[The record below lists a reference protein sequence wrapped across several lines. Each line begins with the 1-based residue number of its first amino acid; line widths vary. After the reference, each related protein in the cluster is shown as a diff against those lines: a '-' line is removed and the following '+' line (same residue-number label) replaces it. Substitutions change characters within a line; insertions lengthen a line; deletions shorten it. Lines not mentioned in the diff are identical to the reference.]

1 MILTDMSSYA
11 DALREAGVWVNW
23 VNKQLVVSVLGK
35 SRLVKYD
42 TVIPLNECI
51 APLSR
56 SLF

>member
-42 TVIPLNECI
+42 TVIPLNEVKPCEN
-51 APLSR
+51 
-56 SLF
+56 